1 MRTALLK
8 HGPRAAAALTALV
21 LAASLG
27 GPAAAGTAAGTAAD
41 SAAATGGADLGRW
54 APVPV
59 DVKVTASGIK
69 APLSARAGLVSF
81 RVTTDDPNGHLLQA
95 FRPHPGVSADQVLAD
110 LAKAVSHQPVPTAE
124 GIAAVRDRAELFGG
138 AQVTPSVAETFTTPV
153 GAGEVVL
160 LDFSAFL
167 ADPAHPVTRTLRLYG
182 GRTYEA
188 PDGTIGTGS
197 PISADGPAG
206 VAGSLVLERDT
217 ADGPRFE
224 VHGLDRAGDSI
235 LVHNASD
242 ELHEMALQ
250 PVAPGTTDAQIQAVF
265 DRAAPGPLP
274 YTGRPVGAGIVSPGR
289 SVLLETR
296 NLPPGTYVLLCFVPD
311 DVTGL
316 PHAIKG
322 MHQVVVLT

>member
-27 GPAAAGTAAGTAAD
+27 GPAAAETAAGTAAGTAAD
-41 SAAATGGADLGRW
+41 SAATATATGGADPARR
-54 APVPV
+54 APASV
-59 DVKVTASGIK
+59 DVKVTASGIE
-69 APLSARAGLVSF
+69 APPSAQAGLVSF

-95 FRPHPGVSADQVLAD
+95 FRPHAGVTADQVLAD
-110 LAKAVSHQPVPTAE
+110 LAKAVSHRPVPTAE
-124 GIAAVRDRAELFGG
+124 GIAAVRDEAELFGG
-138 AQVTPSVAETFTTPV
+138 AQVTPSVPETFTTPI

-167 ADPAHPVTRTLRLYG
+167 ADPAHPVTRTLRLRGDRPYA
-182 GRTYEA
+182 T
-188 PDGTIGTGS
+188 PGS
-197 PISADGPAG
+197 PSGTAGLAD
-206 VAGSLVLERDT
+206 SLVLERDT

-224 VHGLDRAGDSI
+224 VHGLDRAGESI
-235 LVHNASD
+235 LVHNASA

-265 DRAAPGPLP
+265 DRTAPGPLP
-274 YTGRPVGAGIVSPGR
+274 YAGRPVGLGVVSPGR

-316 PHAIKG
+316 PHAVKG

>member
-8 HGPRAAAALTALV
+8 HGPRAAATLAALV
-21 LAASLG
+21 LTVSLG
-27 GPAAAGTAAGTAAD
+27 GPAAAGTTAGTAAD
-41 SAAATGGADLGRW
+41 SATATATGGADLGRR

-59 DVKVTASGIK
+59 DVKVTASGIE
-69 APLSARAGLVSF
+69 APLTAQAGLVSF

-138 AQVTPSVAETFTTPV
+138 AQVTPAVAETFTTPV
-153 GAGEVVL
+153 SAGEVVL

-167 ADPAHPVTRTLRLYG
+167 ADPAHPVTRTLRLHG
-182 GRTYEA
+182 GRTY
-188 PDGTIGTGS
+188 GTAESLIGPSS
-197 PISADGPAG
+197 PSSPAG

-250 PVAPGTTDAQIQAVF
+250 PVAPGTTDAQLQAVF
-265 DRAAPGPLP
+265 DRVAPGPLP
-274 YTGRPVGAGIVSPGR
+274 YAGRPVGLGIVSPGR

-322 MHQVVVLT
+322 MHQVVVLA